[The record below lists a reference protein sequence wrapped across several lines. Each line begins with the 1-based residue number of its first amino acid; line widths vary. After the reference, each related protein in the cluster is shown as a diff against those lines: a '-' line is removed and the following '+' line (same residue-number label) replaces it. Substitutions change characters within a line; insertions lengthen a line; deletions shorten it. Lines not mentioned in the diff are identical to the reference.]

1 MGLALGTTL
10 EFAWRD
16 TEPPVPDLVGGDP
29 FGLAP
34 GEWTDDTSTAL
45 CLADSLLAAGD
56 LDAGDLIERFCR
68 RRPSQRRSTS
78 HRTGQ

>member
-16 TEPPVPDLVGGDP
+16 TEPPVPDLVGRDP

-34 GEWTDDTSTAL
+34 TPWS
-45 CLADSLLAAGD
+45 
-56 LDAGDLIERFCR
+56 
-68 RRPSQRRSTS
+68 
-78 HRTGQ
+78 GQHTVKTQASG